1 MNRHRQL
8 CQFKIMMLTLAAVDL
23 GIATAC
29 IAWTTPVDAAEEQPA
44 EVLAAQ
50 IRKQGFPCDQPGMAV
65 IDSRAADKI
74 VWKLECKNA
83 TYRVQPIPGRA
94 AIVEKIN

>member
-1 MNRHRQL
+1 MNQHRQL
-8 CQFKIMMLTLAAVDL
+8 RQFKIMILTLAVVDL

-29 IAWTTPVDAAEEQPA
+29 ISWTTTVNAAEEQPA

-65 IDSRAADKI
+65 IESRAVDKI

-83 TYRVQPIPGRA
+83 TYLVHPIPGRA